1 MIRVFVQ
8 GFVILSLLVSVSV
21 YPFRVFAADKIRL
34 GYSGVGSGN
43 EIYDLVQETGLF
55 KKHGLDV
62 EIIRIP
68 GGTIIVQALIAN
80 ELTFGRGQATEVINA
95 HLAGYPL
102 KIIAV
107 LLNKFMYQFVTPAS
121 ISKPQQL
128 KGKAV
133 AVSRFGSGSDFV
145 TRMVLKSWG
154 LEPGKDVTILQV
166 GNSPARFSAM
176 LTGKVYGSILDLA
189 LAPRAR
195 KMGLRILGDL
205 SQLDVEYPQGVLY
218 VPRQTIEKRPD
229 LIVSFLKAFLEG
241 IRYFKT
247 NRQAA
252 FKIISKSVGLN
263 DQEEIQEYYEVLTKK
278 FVRDIPMPTVA
289 SMRTVLDEST
299 EKNPR
304 IREIKAD
311 DLMETRFLTELQ
323 ATGSIR

>member
-1 MIRVFVQ
+1 MRAWFEEFAVLALLVFV
-8 GFVILSLLVSVSV
+8 LAH
-21 YPFRVFAADKIRL
+21 PFRVFAADKIRL

-62 EIIRIP
+62 EIVRIP
-68 GGTIIVQALIAN
+68 GGAIIVQALIAN

-121 ISKPQQL
+121 IANPQQL
-128 KGKAV
+128 RGKAV
-133 AVSRFGSGSDFV
+133 AVSRFGSGSEFV

-176 LTGKVYGSILDLA
+176 LTGNVHGSILDLA

-195 KMGLRILGDL
+195 KMGLKILGDL

-218 VPRQTIEKRPD
+218 VPRQTIERRPD
-229 LIVSFLKAFLEG
+229 MIVSFLKAFLEG

-263 DQEEIQEYYEVLTKK
+263 DPEEIQEYYEVLTKK
-278 FVRDIPMPTVA
+278 FVRDNPMPTAA
-289 SMRTVLDEST
+289 SMRTVLDESS

-304 IREIKAD
+304 IREIKAE
-311 DLMETRFLTELQ
+311 DLMELRFLTELR
-323 ATGSIR
+323 ADGPIK